1 MIHRRLLPLLSD
13 LMTLGPNPIPVKY
26 ALNEMGFEMGGFRL
40 PLCEPDAETGDKIM
54 AAVHRQ
60 QIDLLATV

>member
-1 MIHRRLLPLLSD
+1 
-13 LMTLGPNPIPVKY
+13 
-26 ALNEMGFEMGGFRL
+26 LNEIGFEMGGFRL
-40 PLCEPDAETGDKIM
+40 PLCEPDDATGDRIM